1 MKAPR
6 TVLVSLLALLAT
18 QAPGQAPE
26 APGATDTRRYELPNQ
41 NSLELAVPPA
51 WNDSVDQPED
61 GGSPT
66 IELRPREGAPFEVYL
81 TPDWPESPDGTAPD
95 SETLRQ
101 TVLAAAERI
110 RGQTVEQSVEI
121 RRLQGSSGVGF
132 YFVATDQAPQP
143 QEFRFM
149 NQGALQVGDLTVMF
163 TILTNEGQEA
173 VVEEAFAM
181 LRSAVYR
188 DIGGDQQ

>member
-1 MKAPR
+1 MSGDLPERRVAIFGGSFNPPHVAHALAVVYALSVAPIDE
-6 TVLVSLLALLAT
+6 VLVVPVFRHPFSK
-18 QAPGQAPE
+18 
-26 APGATDTRRYELPNQ
+26 EL
-41 NSLELAVPPA
+41 
-51 WNDSVDQPED
+51 
-61 GGSPT
+61 
-66 IELRPREGAPFEVYL
+66 APFEDRVRMCEL
-81 TPDWPESPDGTAPD
+81 
-95 SETLRQ
+95 
-101 TVLAAAERI
+101 AAERI